1 MKGSQSTSLKGK
13 AVQQWV
19 GVRGKVNLGL
29 WCQHSFYPVSQK
41 GYLERAHGD
50 LPVLTATAT
59 VFQERYA
66 LRASPARPGVCSRL
80 GHGLL
85 ALELS
90 GLGSVPGELS
100 ALFL

>member
-1 MKGSQSTSLKGK
+1 MG
-13 AVQQWV
+13 
-19 GVRGKVNLGL
+19 RGKRKGQPRALVPAQLLPCEPKGL
-29 WCQHSFYPVSQK
+29 PGEGPWGPPC
-41 GYLERAHGD
+41 A
-50 LPVLTATAT
+50 ATAT

-80 GHGLL
+80 AHGLL